1 MRRAAR
7 AVLAAVG
14 LVSLSVV
21 AMANMTQSD
30 QQGVSV
36 IRAGAGPSIE
46 GPADYFTG
54 KVQVD
59 GRFQREAPARIGGA
73 TVTFEPGA
81 RTAWHTHPLGQTL
94 IVTRGHGYVQE
105 WGKPARAIGPGD
117 VAWIPPGVK
126 HWHGA
131 APNEEMT
138 HVAIA
143 ESQDGNSVTWMEKVS
158 DAQYAG
164 AARGQPR

>member
-1 MRRAAR
+1 MRRAAIIVI
-7 AVLAAVG
+7 ACAG
-14 LVSLSVV
+14 LVSLSVM
-21 AMANMTQSD
+21 AMASMMKSD

-36 IRAGAGPSIE
+36 IPAGAGPSSE
-46 GPADYFTG
+46 GSADNFTG
-54 KVQVD
+54 KVRVE
-59 GRFQREAPARIGGA
+59 GRFQREAPARVGGA

-94 IVTRGHGYVQE
+94 IVTQGHGFVQE
-105 WGKPARAIGPGD
+105 WGHPAKAIGPGD

-131 APNEEMT
+131 SSDQAMT

-143 ESQDGNSVTWMEKVS
+143 ELLDDSSVTWMEKVS
-158 DAQYAG
+158 DPQYAD
-164 AARGQPR
+164 AVRGQPR

>member
-1 MRRAAR
+1 MRRR
-7 AVLAAVG
+7 GAVLAAIG
-14 LVSLSVV
+14 LASLTVV
-21 AMANMTQSD
+21 AMAEVTKSEE
-30 QQGVSV
+30 QGVSV
-36 IRAGAGPSIE
+36 IPTGTGPASE

-54 KVQVD
+54 KVEVQ

-105 WGKPARAIGPGD
+105 WGKPAKAIGPGD
-117 VAWIPPGVK
+117 VVWIPPGVK

-131 APNEEMT
+131 APNEAMT

-143 ESQDGNSVTWMEKVS
+143 ESQNGNSVTWMEKVS
-158 DAQYAG
+158 DAHYAQ
-164 AARGQPR
+164 AVKL